1 MSQSNLQTEITGATE
16 DKWPVK
22 VRPCGHGQ
30 WAFVAGPR
38 SGAGYQSKQAA
49 QEAGE
54 AARLAAIARASARAA
69 DQARARWAAEYREAR
84 KVRNFERA
92 LLPGGVSSLGMVAPF
107 SAYIATMHHGD
118 GLAFGH
124 MCGVTP
130 AQRYIAGPRGVL
142 PA

>member
-1 MSQSNLQTEITGATE
+1 M
-16 DKWPVK
+16 
-22 VRPCGHGQ
+22 
-30 WAFVAGPR
+30 
-38 SGAGYQSKQAA
+38 
-49 QEAGE
+49 
-54 AARLAAIARASARAA
+54 IARAPRQT

-84 KVRNFERA
+84 KVRKFERA
-92 LLPGGVSSLGMVAPF
+92 VLPGGVSSLGMVAPF